1 MRSWIVLLIILSVLL
16 GSCSAI
22 AGDLTHWP
30 ATLIAVI
37 VIVAAK
43 VANDRFKVLAWPMEF
58 LLASGVT
65 MIVINLARLYM
76 TPLPY

>member
-1 MRSWIVLLIILSVLL
+1 MKSWVVLLLILGLLL

-30 ATLIAVI
+30 ATSIAVLLI
-37 VIVAAK
+37 VLAK
-43 VANDRFKVLAWPMEF
+43 VVNDRLKVLAWPMEF

-65 MIVINLARLYM
+65 MIVVNLGRLYM